1 MWGGWGLSVDYKKE
15 GSILRRQRKFPLRIG
30 YLLAVLAGIPPAFFL
45 VFNALFSDGGS
56 APERLLSFSLVIV
69 TYGALGLVFS
79 FFRPKPSWQWGIW
92 LSIPAFIIVGWYSFR
107 ETGNLSLHLLYLV
120 AATTPACSAAFIG
133 KRLSAKRRQKEN

>member
-1 MWGGWGLSVDYKKE
+1 MRGGWGVPVENKKE
-15 GSILRRQRKFPLRIG
+15 GNSLRRKRGIPIRIG
-30 YLLAVLAGIPPAFFL
+30 YILAVLAGIPPAFFL

-107 ETGNLSLHLLYLV
+107 ETGNLSLHFLYLV
-120 AATTPACSAAFIG
+120 AATTPACSAALIG
-133 KRLSAKRRQKEN
+133 KRLSVKRRQKEN